1 MRKNVIII
9 GASGHV
15 KVLADIILKNKDNLI
30 GFLDDCPKETSVLGY
45 KVLGKVEDYK
55 KYADD
60 TEFIIGIGNNAVRK
74 RIAGELACKWYTAI
88 HPSAQIAIDV
98 TIDEGSCVAANAV
111 INTSAQIGK
120 HVILN
125 TATVV
130 EHDCK
135 VGDFCHLSPNATLC
149 GVSSIGENVWI
160 GAGATVNNVLE
171 ICSNTIIASGAAVHK
186 SITEEGTYMGV
197 PARKKSL

>member
-1 MRKNVIII
+1 MCKKVIII
-9 GASGHV
+9 GAGGHA
-15 KVLADIILKNKDNLI
+15 KVIADIVQKSGDQVL
-30 GFLDDCPKETSVLGY
+30 GFLDDAKANEIVLGY
-45 KVLGKVEDYK
+45 RVLGVVKDYI
-55 KYADD
+55 KYVNDA
-60 TEFIIGIGNNAVRK
+60 EFIIGIGSNQVRK
-74 RIAGELACKWYTAI
+74 KLSSEMNCKWYTAI